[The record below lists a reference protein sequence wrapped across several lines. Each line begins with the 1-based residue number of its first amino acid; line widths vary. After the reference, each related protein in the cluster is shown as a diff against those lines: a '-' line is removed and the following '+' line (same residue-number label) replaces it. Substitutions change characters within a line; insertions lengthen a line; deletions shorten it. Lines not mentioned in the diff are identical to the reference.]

1 MCWGQWEPVVM
12 DNARSPSNL
21 SSSITGLELQQ
32 GSHMLSQTNF
42 PEPRVK
48 GPVTKSSPMECDR
61 EVMCLVPMVLDM
73 RPVRFSLLPAGWK
86 LVG

>member
-1 MCWGQWEPVVM
+1 MENFYNPGRWDRGWPMGIKARSLVCVGGRELVVM

-42 PEPRVK
+42 PEPPRVK
-48 GPVTKSSPMECDR
+48 GPGNK
-61 EVMCLVPMVLDM
+61 VLT
-73 RPVRFSLLPAGWK
+73 RGV
-86 LVG
+86 